1 MQKKSLISTFIGF
14 WWHFHTIMIVLKK
27 TFLFSFFWSK
37 SHYNGDLKLKNK
49 YIKKIIK
56 ITLLWWPKNSYY
68 LNSHSSIPKIYII
81 FIKITLL
88 WMQKKII
95 NFKICWFFGQIIT
108 TMVVQKNKKNKKIKH
123 FFWSKSHY
131 NGIYNF
137 CFFFLKITLL
147 WMPNNFINITIC
159 SFFVKYT
166 LQWLLKK
173 IKKKI
178 SKTHYYGDLKN
189 INLFY

>member
-14 WWHFHTIMIVLKK
+14 WWNILTIMIVLKK

-37 SHYNGDLKLKNK
+37 SHYNGDLKLKKK
-49 YIKKIIK
+49 YIKKSFK
-56 ITLLWWPKNSYY
+56 ITLLWWPKNSCY
-68 LNSHSSIPKIYII
+68 LYSHSPIPKIYII

-95 NFKICWFFGQIIT
+95 NFKICWFFGQIIN
-108 TMVVQKNKKNKKIKH
+108 TMVVQKNKKNKKIIH
-123 FFWSKSHY
+123 FFGSKSHY

-137 CFFFLKITLL
+137 VFCSLKITCL
-147 WMPNNFINITIC
+147 WMPNTFINITIC

-166 LQWLLKK
+166 LQLILKK
-173 IKKKI
+173 IKK
-178 SKTHYYGDLKN
+178 
-189 INLFY
+189 

>member
-14 WWHFHTIMIVLKK
+14 WWHYHTIMIVLKK

-49 YIKKIIK
+49 YIKKSIK

-123 FFWSKSHY
+123 FFGSKSHY

-147 WMPNNFINITIC
+147 WMPKIFINITIC
-159 SFFVKYT
+159 SFFVKNT

-173 IKKKI
+173 KLKKI
-178 SKTHYYGDLKN
+178 
-189 INLFY
+189 